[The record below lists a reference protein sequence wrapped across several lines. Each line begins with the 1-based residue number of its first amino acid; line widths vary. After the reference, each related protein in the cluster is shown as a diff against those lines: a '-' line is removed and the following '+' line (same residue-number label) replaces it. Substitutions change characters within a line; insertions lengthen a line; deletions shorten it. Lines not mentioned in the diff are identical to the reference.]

1 MSAMSKPDTHPS
13 TTPLEEVM
21 AERQVILIIED
32 DPDIARIVNFE
43 LDDAGYGVLLAKDGV
58 TGLTMAREAKP
69 DLVVL
74 DLGLPDLDGAEIAR
88 RLRKTSDTPIIVLTA
103 MDSVGTKVSLL
114 EGGADDYLTK
124 PFAPEELLARIKVQL
139 RRKRGGDAVVLGEL
153 EINPD
158 KRLCRYAQKEVRL
171 SPREFDL
178 LAFLARQPGR
188 VYTREEIERGVWGE
202 DLPSN
207 SNVVDVH
214 MANIRSKLRD
224 VNGYGVIRTVRG
236 IGYALKAAQ

>member
-1 MSAMSKPDTHPS
+1 MS
-13 TTPLEEVM
+13 EV
-21 AERQVILIIED
+21 QTILIIED
-32 DPDIARIVNFE
+32 DADISKLVALE
-43 LDDAGYGVLLAKDGV
+43 LEEAGFRALTAYDGV
-58 TGLTMAREAKP
+58 SGLTMAREANP
-69 DLVVL
+69 DLVIL

-103 MDSVGTKVSLL
+103 MDAVNTKVSLL

-124 PFAPEELLARIKVQL
+124 PFHPDELVARVKVQL
-139 RRKRGGDAVVLGEL
+139 RKQRGGEAVVLGEL
-153 EINPD
+153 EINPE

-178 LAFLARQPGR
+178 LSFLSRQPGR

-236 IGYALKAAQ
+236 IGYALKAQ